1 MIIQTACTSNVFSS
15 HTARVGHL
23 RQKFFPIWQSYT
35 FTWDMS
41 QKILLKNWIQKLYFK
56 RDDTIWDVM
65 FLVSTSF
72 NFQDISYMKIRV
84 IGLQI
89 TGPPEMPIS
98 SSVWSGMFI
107 GINRV
112 RTTFRSW
119 GIFVISNDTFLWLKQ
134 IRTSFF
140 LVFTANRYWLRHL
153 TIPLNRWGYSCQLSL
168 VIVGFFVLDWVTMLI
183 TTERRMVP

>member
-23 RQKFFPIWQSYT
+23 RQKFLPVWQSFT

-41 QKILLKNWIQKLYFK
+41 QKMLLKNWIQKLYFK
-56 RDDTIWDVM
+56 RDDMIWDVM
-65 FLVSTSF
+65 ILVSTSF

-89 TGPPEMPIS
+89 TGPPEMHIS

-119 GIFVISNDTFLWLKQ
+119 GILLF
-134 IRTSFF
+134 
-140 LVFTANRYWLRHL
+140 L
-153 TIPLNRWGYSCQLSL
+153 TIRFFDWNRSEPL
-168 VIVGFFVLDWVTMLI
+168 FFGIYCKPILI
-183 TTERRMVP
+183 TSSYHTIK